1 MLAPPPASDT
11 IEYTVT
17 ISWDDITRVQESPP
31 GTARTPTSRDQAYL
45 IVLAGSAMG
54 EMFKITLPQTIIG
67 RGQTAHVRMMD
78 DGISREH
85 CEIQIEGDSMILHD
99 LGSTNGTFCRGLR
112 VDRHVLEDGDKILVG
127 SSTVL
132 KFTYH
137 DSLDEVFQ
145 RQMYESALRDDL
157 TKTFNKKY
165 FTDRLESEFAF
176 ATRTK
181 ADLSLVVFDLDHFK
195 SINDTHGHPVGDQVL
210 SDMGQAVAALIR
222 AEDVFARVGGEEFAV
237 ICRGA
242 DSTQGRAVAERVRQA
257 VAGHRFTID
266 DTTIPVAISAGV
278 ASIPDAR
285 IADSQALIAAS
296 DQALYEAK
304 RTGRNRVCVW
314 QPK

>member
-1 MLAPPPASDT
+1 
-11 IEYTVT
+11 VT
-17 ISWDDITRVQESPP
+17 ISWDDITRVQDGPP
-31 GTARTPTSRDQAYL
+31 GPTKSPTSRDQAYL

-54 EMFKITLPQTIIG
+54 EMFKIARPQTIIG
-67 RGQTAHVRMMD
+67 RGQTAHIRMMD

-85 CEIQIEGDSMILHD
+85 CEIQIDGETMILHD

-176 ATRTK
+176 AMRTK

-195 SINDTHGHPVGDQVL
+195 TINDTYGHPVGDLVL
-210 SDMGQAVAALIR
+210 SDMAQVVSALIR

-242 DSTQGRAVAERVRQA
+242 DPTQGRAVAERVRQA
-257 VAGHRFTID
+257 VAGHRFNVD
-266 DTTIPVAISAGV
+266 DKTIPVAVSAGV
-278 ASIPDAR
+278 ATIPEAC
-285 IADSQALIAAS
+285 IADAQALIAAA

-314 QPK
+314 QPQ

>member
-1 MLAPPPASDT
+1 
-11 IEYTVT
+11 VT
-17 ISWDDITRVQESPP
+17 ISWDDITRVQEDPP
-31 GTARTPTSRDQAYL
+31 GTTRTPTNRDQAYL

-54 EMFKITLPQTIIG
+54 EMFKIALPQTIIG

-85 CEIQIEGDSMILHD
+85 CEIQVEGDSMILHD

-176 ATRTK
+176 AMRTK

-195 SINDTHGHPVGDQVL
+195 TINDTHGHPVGDLVL
-210 SDMGQAVAALIR
+210 SDMAQVVAALIR

-242 DSTQGRAVAERVRQA
+242 DSVQGLAVAERVRQS
-257 VAGHRFTID
+257 VVGQKFTAD
-266 DTTIPVAISAGV
+266 DKTIPVAVSAGV
-278 ASIPDAR
+278 ASIPDTR
-285 IADSQALIAAS
+285 IADAQALIAAA
-296 DQALYEAK
+296 DHALYEAK
-304 RTGRNRVCVW
+304 RTGRNRVCAW

>member
-1 MLAPPPASDT
+1 VA
-11 IEYTVT
+11 IN
-17 ISWDDITRVQESPP
+17 WDDITRVQDGPP
-31 GTARTPTSRDQAYL
+31 GPVSSSTNRENAYL

-54 EMFKITLPQTIIG
+54 EMFKLSRKQTVIG
-67 RGQTAHVRMMD
+67 RGQAAHIRMMD
-78 DGISREH
+78 EGVSREH
-85 CEIQIEGDSMILHD
+85 CEIQVEGETMILHD
-99 LGSTNGTFCRGLR
+99 LGSTNGTFCRGMR

-127 SSTVL
+127 SNTVL

-176 ATRTK
+176 ATRTR

-195 SINDTHGHPVGDQVL
+195 QVNDTYGHPVGDLVL
-210 SDMGQAVAALIR
+210 SETAQVVSAMIR

-242 DSTQGRAVAERVRQA
+242 DNAQAFAVAERMRQSVAAHTFAVDDATIA
-257 VAGHRFTID
+257 VA
-266 DTTIPVAISAGV
+266 VSAGV
-278 ASIPDAR
+278 ASVPASGIEDA
-285 IADSQALIAAS
+285 QGLIAAA

-304 RTGRNRVCVW
+304 RSGRNQVCSW

>member
-1 MLAPPPASDT
+1 MT
-11 IEYTVT
+11 TT
-17 ISWDDITRVQESPP
+17 WDDITRVQQSPP
-31 GTARTPTSRDQAYL
+31 GTAKTPTSRDQAYL

-54 EMFKITLPQTIIG
+54 EMFKISRKQTIIG
-67 RGQTAHVRMMD
+67 RGQTAHIRMMD

-85 CEIQIEGDSMILHD
+85 CEIQAEGDSMILHD

-112 VDRHVLEDGDKILVG
+112 VDKHVLEDGDKILVG

-176 ATRTK
+176 AMRTSS
-181 ADLSLVVFDLDHFK
+181 ALSLVALDLDHFK
-195 SINDTHGHPVGDQVL
+195 TINDTHGHPAGDVVL
-210 SDMGQAVAALIR
+210 SDMAQVVATLIR
-222 AEDVFARVGGEEFAV
+222 AEDVFARVGGEEFAL

-242 DSTQGRAVAERVRQA
+242 DSAQVRTVAERIRQA
-257 VAGHRFTID
+257 VASHKFSADGVE
-266 DTTIPVAISAGV
+266 IPVAISAGV

-285 IADSQALIAAS
+285 IADAQALIAAA

-304 RTGRNRVCVW
+304 RGGRNRVCSW
-314 QPK
+314 QTK

>member
-11 IEYTVT
+11 IECNVT

-31 GTARTPTSRDQAYL
+31 GTTRTPTSRDQAYL

-257 VAGHRFTID
+257 VASHRFTAD

-285 IADSQALIAAS
+285 IADSQALIAAA

>member
-1 MLAPPPASDT
+1 
-11 IEYTVT
+11 
-17 ISWDDITRVQESPP
+17 
-31 GTARTPTSRDQAYL
+31 
-45 IVLAGSAMG
+45 MG
-54 EMFKITLPQTIIG
+54 EMFKIARPQTIIG
-67 RGQTAHVRMMD
+67 RGQTAHIRMMD

-85 CEIQIEGDSMILHD
+85 CEIQIDGETMILHD

-176 ATRTK
+176 AMRTK
-181 ADLSLVVFDLDHFK
+181 AALSLVVFDLDHFK
-195 SINDTHGHPVGDQVL
+195 TINDTYGHPVGDLVL
-210 SDMGQAVAALIR
+210 SDMAQAVSALIR

-242 DSTQGRAVAERVRQA
+242 DPTQGRAVAERVRQA
-257 VAGHRFTID
+257 VAGQRFSVD
-266 DTTIPVAISAGV
+266 DKTIPVAVSAGV
-278 ASIPDAR
+278 ATIPEAC
-285 IADSQALIAAS
+285 IADAQALIAAA

-314 QPK
+314 QPQ

>member
-1 MLAPPPASDT
+1 VA
-11 IEYTVT
+11 IN
-17 ISWDDITRVQESPP
+17 WDDITRVQENPP
-31 GTARTPTSRDQAYL
+31 GTVSSPVDREHAYL

-54 EMFKITLPQTIIG
+54 EMFKLSRKQTVIG
-67 RGQTAHVRMMD
+67 RGQSAHIRMMD
-78 DGISREH
+78 EGVSREH
-85 CEIQIEGDSMILHD
+85 CEIQVEGDSMILHD
-99 LGSTNGTFCRGLR
+99 LGSTNGTFCRGTR

-176 ATRTK
+176 AMRSK

-195 SINDTHGHPVGDQVL
+195 QVNDTYGHPTGDVVL
-210 SDMGQAVAALIR
+210 SDMAQVVSAMIR

-242 DSTQGRAVAERVRQA
+242 DGGQAIAVAERMRSA
-257 VAGHRFTID
+257 VAAHKFVID
-266 DTTIPVAISAGV
+266 GGEISLAVSAGV
-278 ASIPDAR
+278 ASIPDTR
-285 IADSQALIAAS
+285 ITDSQALIAAA

>member
-1 MLAPPPASDT
+1 
-11 IEYTVT
+11 VT
-17 ISWDDITRVQESPP
+17 ISWDDITRVQDGPP
-31 GTARTPTSRDQAYL
+31 GPTKGPTSRDQAYL

-54 EMFKITLPQTIIG
+54 EMFKIARPQTIIG
-67 RGQTAHVRMMD
+67 RGQTAHIRMMD

-176 ATRTK
+176 AMRTK

-195 SINDTHGHPVGDQVL
+195 TINDTHGHPVGDLVL
-210 SDMGQAVAALIR
+210 SDMAQVVSALIR

-242 DSTQGRAVAERVRQA
+242 DPVQGQAVAERVRHS
-257 VAGHRFTID
+257 VAGHTFSFED
-266 DTTIPVAISAGV
+266 KTIPVAVSAGV
-278 ASIPDAR
+278 ASIPEAR
-285 IADSQALIAAS
+285 IADAQALIAAA

>member
-1 MLAPPPASDT
+1 VA
-11 IEYTVT
+11 IN
-17 ISWDDITRVQESPP
+17 WDDITRVQENPP
-31 GTARTPTSRDQAYL
+31 GPASSSSNRETAYL

-54 EMFKITLPQTIIG
+54 EMFKLSRKQTVIG
-67 RGQTAHVRMMD
+67 RGQAANIRMMD
-78 DGISREH
+78 EGVSREH
-85 CEIQIEGDSMILHD
+85 CEIQVEGDSMILHD
-99 LGSTNGTFCRGLR
+99 LGSTNGTFCRGAR
-112 VDRHVLEDGDKILVG
+112 IDRHVLEDGDKILVG
-127 SSTVL
+127 SNTVL

-176 ATRTK
+176 ASRTK

-195 SINDTHGHPVGDQVL
+195 QVNDTYGHPTGDKVLTEVAQVV
-210 SDMGQAVAALIR
+210 SAMIR

-242 DSTQGRAVAERVRQA
+242 DNAQAMAVAA
-257 VAGHRFTID
+257 HTFATDDATISV
-266 DTTIPVAISAGV
+266 TVSAGV
-278 ASIPDAR
+278 ASMPEEHIEDAPG
-285 IADSQALIAAS
+285 LIAAS

-304 RTGRNRVCVW
+304 RSGRNRVCTW
-314 QPK
+314 RPK

>member
-1 MLAPPPASDT
+1 LA
-11 IEYTVT
+11 IN
-17 ISWDDITRVQESPP
+17 WDDITRVQESPP
-31 GTARTPTSRDQAYL
+31 GTTAATPQRDQAYL

-54 EMFKITLPQTIIG
+54 EMFKIASKQTIIG
-67 RGQTAHVRMMD
+67 RGQAAHIRMMD
-78 DGISREH
+78 DGVSREH

-165 FTDRLESEFAF
+165 FTDRLESEFAH
-176 ATRTK
+176 AVRTK
-181 ADLSLVVFDLDHFK
+181 ADLSLVAFDLDHFK
-195 SINDTHGHPVGDQVL
+195 TINDTHGHPTGDLVL
-210 SDMGQAVAALIR
+210 SEMALAVAVLIR
-222 AEDVFARVGGEEFAV
+222 VEDVFARVGGEEFAV

-242 DSTQGRAVAERVRQA
+242 DRAEAAAVAERIRQA
-257 VAGHRFTID
+257 VASHKFSADGSDILV
-266 DTTIPVAISAGV
+266 TTSAGV

-285 IADSQALIAAS
+285 IGDAQALIAAA
-296 DQALYEAK
+296 DQALYDAK
-304 RTGRNRVCVW
+304 RAGRNRVCLW

>member
-1 MLAPPPASDT
+1 
-11 IEYTVT
+11 VT
-17 ISWDDITRVQESPP
+17 TTWDDITRVQENPP
-31 GTARTPTSRDQAYL
+31 GPTRTPTSRDQAYL

-54 EMFKITLPQTIIG
+54 EMFKIARSQTIIG

-85 CEIQIEGDSMILHD
+85 CEIQIEGDNMILHD

-112 VDRHVLEDGDKILVG
+112 IDRQVLEDGDKILVG

-176 ATRTK
+176 AMRTK
-181 ADLSLVVFDLDHFK
+181 ADLSLVTFDLDHFK
-195 SINDTHGHPVGDQVL
+195 SINDTYGHPVGDQVL
-210 SDMGQAVAALIR
+210 SDMAQVVAALIR
-222 AEDVFARVGGEEFAV
+222 AEDVFARVGGEEFAL

-242 DSTQGRAVAERVRQA
+242 DKVQGHTVAERVRQT
-257 VAGHRFTID
+257 VIGHRFKAEEK
-266 DTTIPVAISAGV
+266 TIPVTVSAGV
-278 ASIPDAR
+278 ATIPEAR
-285 IADSQALIAAS
+285 IADSQALIAAA

-304 RTGRNRVCVW
+304 RTGRNRVCLW

>member
-1 MLAPPPASDT
+1 
-11 IEYTVT
+11 VT
-17 ISWDDITRVQESPP
+17 LTWDDITRVQDSPP
-31 GTARTPTSRDQAYL
+31 GTVKGSTNRDQAYL

-54 EMFKITLPQTIIG
+54 EMYKITREQTIIG
-67 RGQTAHVRMMD
+67 RGQQAHIRMVD
-78 DGISREH
+78 EGVSREH
-85 CEIQIEGDSMILHD
+85 CEIQLESEGMILHD
-99 LGSTNGTFCRGLR
+99 LGSTNGTFCRGVR

-165 FTDRLESEFAF
+165 FTDRLESEFAY
-176 ATRTK
+176 AARTK
-181 ADLSLVVFDLDHFK
+181 ANLSLVVFDLDHFK
-195 SINDTHGHPVGDQVL
+195 EVNDTYGHPAGDLVL
-210 SDMGQAVAALIR
+210 SEMAQAVATLIR

-237 ICRGA
+237 ICQSA
-242 DSTQGRAVAERVRQA
+242 DSDQALAIAERVRQSVGGHKFIIEGKPVPIA
-257 VAGHRFTID
+257 V
-266 DTTIPVAISAGV
+266 SAGIATV
-278 ASIPDAR
+278 PEAR
-285 IADSQALIAAS
+285 ITDAQALISAA

-304 RTGRNRVCVW
+304 RTGRNRVCCW